1 MTRPSSIDQLPEEI
15 RSTIGKLRQNGWTI
29 DQIREHLVELYDR
42 APSRS
47 ALGRHI
53 KGMDKIGERM
63 RMARLMAEQLGRT
76 VGDAKVSE
84 AAQMNIELMNG
95 TILELFM
102 AHAEGEMDGIDE
114 GGRAALAGN
123 PKGIEAIA
131 KAMDHLARAS
141 KSNTDLVIRVKR
153 EIEAEQQKKLDAMER
168 AATKDGNAGTQRG
181 FDVDTLRRVRQE
193 IYGIA
198 S

>member
-1 MTRPSSIDQLPEEI
+1 MTRPSSIDQLPEDI

-53 KGMDKIGERM
+53 KGMDKIAERM
-63 RMARLMAEQLGRT
+63 RMSRMMAEQLGRT

-84 AAQMNIELMNG
+84 VAQMNVELLNG
-95 TILELFM
+95 AILELFM
-102 AHAEGEMDGIDE
+102 SHADGDLEGIDE
-114 GGRAALAGN
+114 SGKAALAGN

-141 KSNTDLVIRVKR
+141 KSNIEFVAAAEKR
-153 EIEAEQQKKLDAMER
+153 AEER
-168 AATKDGNAGTQRG
+168 TKTAAAAAVETVAKARGITGETLNAIKQSIFGVG
-181 FDVDTLRRVRQE
+181 K
-193 IYGIA
+193 
-198 S
+198 